1 MTNKKNKL
9 ITFFVSLLPG
19 AGEMYLGFYK
29 MGGSIMVLFWG
40 GIMMFG
46 NLFPPLFYLLPV
58 LWFFS
63 FFHTHNLNC
72 MSDEEFYALE
82 DDYLFHMSPEDIR
95 GWTLKN
101 RRLTAFILI
110 FIGVSIIWN
119 HLWSAIWSFSD
130 WLGLSSVLL
139 SILRHWIR
147 AIPQLAAAFLIIW
160 IGWKLIQ
167 DKKET
172 LDELP
177 KLDSKSSPREPSARD
192 EPCSCDSSQ
201 EASA

>member
-9 ITFFVSLLPG
+9 ITFFISLIPG

-29 MGGSIMVLFWG
+29 MGGSIMMLFWG
-40 GIMMFG
+40 GIALLG
-46 NLFPPLFYLLPV
+46 NLFPPMLYLLPV

-82 DDYLFHMSPEDIR
+82 DDYLFHMQPRDMQNWI
-95 GWTLKN
+95 LQN
-101 RRLTAFILI
+101 RKPVAFVLI

-119 HLWSAIWSFSD
+119 HLWSAFWRFSD
-130 WLGLSSVLL
+130 WLGLSS
-139 SILRHWIR
+139 ILFSTLHYWFR
-147 AIPQLAAAFLIIW
+147 AIPQLAAALLVIW

-172 LDELP
+172 LEDYP
-177 KLDSKSSPREPSARD
+177 RLDGYKETEDAKDAQESQSPHKTTA
-192 EPCSCDSSQ
+192 
-201 EASA
+201 

>member
-9 ITFFVSLLPG
+9 ITFFVSLIPG

-46 NLFPPLFYLLPV
+46 SLFPALFYLLPV

-63 FFHTHNLNC
+63 FFHTHNLNS
-72 MSDEEFYALE
+72 MTDEEFYALE
-82 DDYLFHMSPEDIR
+82 DDYLFHMQPADIR
-95 GWTLKN
+95 CWTLKN
-101 RRLTAFILI
+101 RKLTAFVLI
-110 FIGVSIIWN
+110 FIGFSILWK
-119 HLWSAIWSFSD
+119 HMWSAIWKFSQWLEISSF
-130 WLGLSSVLL
+130 LF
-139 SILRHWIR
+139 SILHYWVR
-147 AIPQLAAAFLIIW
+147 AIPQLAPAFLIIW
-160 IGWKLIQ
+160 IGWKLIR

-172 LDELP
+172 LGEIP
-177 KLDSKSSPREPSARD
+177 MLDPRTDPRDTPDARQ
-192 EPCSCDSSQ
+192 SRDSDDSR